1 MMARSAISKLRYNK
15 LLNEGFIL
23 PTGTDKKE
31 SDQVEL
37 YVTLKNYAWH
47 MTFKRHQRKLNL
59 KGKGDY

>member
-1 MMARSAISKLRYNK
+1 MMARSGISKLRYNK

-31 SDQVEL
+31 PDQEEL
-37 YVTLKNYAWH
+37 CVTPKNYAWH
-47 MTFKRHQRKLNL
+47 MTFKGHQRKLNL